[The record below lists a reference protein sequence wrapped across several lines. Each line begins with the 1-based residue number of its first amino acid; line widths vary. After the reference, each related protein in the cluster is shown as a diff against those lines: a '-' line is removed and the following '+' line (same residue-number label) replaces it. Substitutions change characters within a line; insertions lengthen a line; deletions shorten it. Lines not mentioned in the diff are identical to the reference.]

1 VGIDLRFPIGILF
14 LIFGILLVLF
24 GSFSKAADYSR
35 SLNLNINLWWGLVM
49 LAFGAVM
56 FFVAL
61 RRKSA
66 RRGPGQPDRMR

>member
-1 VGIDLRFPIGILF
+1 

-66 RRGPGQPDRMR
+66 RRGPGQLPDRMR

>member
-1 VGIDLRFPIGILF
+1 MGIDPRYPIGILF

-24 GSFSKAADYSR
+24 GSFSSGADYSR

-56 FFVAL
+56 FLAATRTKFN
-61 RRKSA
+61 RRHRS
-66 RRGPGQPDRMR
+66 RHDPIR

>member
-1 VGIDLRFPIGILF
+1 MGIDLRFPIGILF